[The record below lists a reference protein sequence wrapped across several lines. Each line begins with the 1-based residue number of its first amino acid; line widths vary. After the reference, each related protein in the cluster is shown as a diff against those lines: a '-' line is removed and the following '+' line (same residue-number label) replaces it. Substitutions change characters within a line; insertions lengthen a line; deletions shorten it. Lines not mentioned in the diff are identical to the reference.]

1 MKKVTNLK
9 SLAEHLGLSQ
19 TTVSR
24 ALNGFPEVNHQTRQ
38 LVQTAAKKF
47 NYQPNARAKR
57 LATGRSMAIGHLVS
71 VSKGHEMVNP
81 IFADFIAGASA
92 RYIESGYDLLLS
104 LVPDENE
111 LSAYTDLAAR
121 DAVDGVIIHTPK
133 EDDER
138 LRRLNELNLPFVV
151 HGRSTKSSE
160 LYNWVDVNNE
170 RAFFRA
176 AEFLIDLGHRS
187 IALVNGMADLDFVI
201 RRTTG
206 YQRALSKH
214 CIETQEAYILNGEMT
229 EPYGYRS
236 ALALLDGTTPPTAI
250 IASSII
256 VANGI
261 RRGIEERG
269 FKMGRDISILSHD
282 DDLSYF
288 RNENDVPVY
297 TATRSSVREAGYKS
311 ADLLLKTIEDPAR
324 PREGILLEA
333 DLTIGTSTK
342 PAKTLNPHQTT
353 SPQLDTLK
361 NPANFVEL

>member
-1 MKKVTNLK
+1 MKKITNLK
-9 SLAEHLGLSQ
+9 TLAEHLGLSQ

-24 ALNGFPEVNHQTRQ
+24 ALNGFPEVNHKTRQ
-38 LVQTAAKKF
+38 IVQAAAQKL
-47 NYQPNARAKR
+47 NYKPNARAKR

-71 VSKGHEMVNP
+71 VSKGHEIVNP

-111 LSAYTDLAAR
+111 LSAYSDLVAR

-133 EDDER
+133 EDDPR
-138 LRRLNELNLPFVV
+138 LKRLNELNLPFVV
-151 HGRSTKSSE
+151 HGRSTKSKE
-160 LYNWVDVNNE
+160 VYNWVDVNNE

-176 AEFLIDLGHRS
+176 TEFLIDLGHRS
-187 IALVNGMADLDFVI
+187 IALVNGMTDMDFVT

-206 YQRALSKH
+206 YQRALAKND
-214 CIETQEAYILNGEMT
+214 IESQTNYILNGEMT

-236 ALALLDGTTPPTAI
+236 AIALLDRPIPPTAI
-250 IASSII
+250 IASSML

-261 RRGIEERG
+261 RRGIEESG
-269 FKMGRDISILSHD
+269 LKMGRDISVLSHD

-288 RNENDVPVY
+288 RDESEVPVY

-311 ADLLLKTIEDPAR
+311 ADLLIKTIENPTR

-333 DLTIGTSTK
+333 NLIIGSSTR
-342 PAKTLNPHQTT
+342 PA
-353 SPQLDTLK
+353 
-361 NPANFVEL
+361 VR